1 MLHGAARGRRRGKGH
16 RVLHNVEE
24 LVDDRRALEAPPYE
38 EEHGHHASHLLE
50 VLVVEEEGTTT
61 TDCLLPAIAHLPT
74 YDPPLPATC
83 RCHYL
88 PPPMARLVV
97 EEGRA
102 AHLELEDVQR

>member
-1 MLHGAARGRRRGKGH
+1 M
-16 RVLHNVEE
+16 LHNVEE

-38 EEHGHHASHLLE
+38 EEHGHHAPHLLE
-50 VLVVEEEGTTT
+50 VLVVEEEGTTTT

>member
-1 MLHGAARGRRRGKGH
+1 M
-16 RVLHNVEE
+16 LHNVEE